1 MLFLLLV
8 IFTISLYF
16 SSKWYNNIF
25 NPINIFLGIN
35 LLSLILMYGLSG
47 LDSHLSPM
55 IWYIIFVMFISYL
68 IGIFLGS
75 LNYRVLKEKRI
86 RKKETSR
93 KRLLYTII
101 FYSIIYDISA
111 FVYIWEINKIFGFVG
126 VLSKLTKMNIA
137 FQSGDFSVG
146 IFNIFLPITYALSL
160 MILYYI
166 KFYNNKL
173 LLIIQYILCYIPA
186 LSPRRDTLFYLIF
199 MSLVFVFLTSKKK
212 QSTEEIK
219 KYFKFFSILSIAI
232 WFMGMSQNLLNKA
245 SSHSFKLFHVPIPSS
260 LNEII
265 IYIAGN
271 YPYLQRLYELQQLS
285 MDHFLVASL
294 RIYYIYIAP
303 ILGIHVNTKVIF
315 DLPLM
320 NIGTD
325 FNFLFNTV
333 PMLYYFLKE
342 SGIFFFIGFIIL
354 GFITQKLFIMFN
366 KNRSAGTLLLLSYFL
381 FLLFF
386 SFRSYNVIYLS
397 SLLMLFYILI
407 AYFIIDVERSE
418 E

>member
-271 YPYLQRLYELQQLS
+271 YPYL
-285 MDHFLVASL
+285 
-294 RIYYIYIAP
+294 
-303 ILGIHVNTKVIF
+303 
-315 DLPLM
+315 
-320 NIGTD
+320 
-325 FNFLFNTV
+325 
-333 PMLYYFLKE
+333 
-342 SGIFFFIGFIIL
+342 
-354 GFITQKLFIMFN
+354 
-366 KNRSAGTLLLLSYFL
+366 
-381 FLLFF
+381 
-386 SFRSYNVIYLS
+386 
-397 SLLMLFYILI
+397 
-407 AYFIIDVERSE
+407 
-418 E
+418 